1 LQLVGDRDAA
11 RLGGMLELPV
21 TSTSGMQFPSII
33 LQHVSLMNSNYRA
46 TAQYMR
52 MLATSFS

>member
-1 LQLVGDRDAA
+1 LSATVTRLGLVG
-11 RLGGMLELPV
+11 LLELPV
-21 TSTSGMQFPSII
+21 TSTSGMQFPSTI